1 MTIELQ
7 GLSVFGRHGFHEE
20 ERRTGQRFLVDL
32 WVDLESEAAAASDRI
47 EETVDYRK
55 LAGLVEDVFAGPSH
69 LLIEALAGTVASRVL
84 SSFEEV
90 RAVRVRVRKPDV
102 VLQPPVEHAAVIVE
116 RTRP

>member
-7 GLSVFGRHGFHEE
+7 GLSVFGRHGYHEE
-20 ERRTGQRFLVDL
+20 ERRKGQRFLVDL
-32 WVDLESEAAAASDRI
+32 WVDVESDAAATSDLI

-55 LAGLVEDVFAGPSH
+55 LASFVEEVFGGPSH
-69 LLIEALAGTVASRVL
+69 LLLEALAGTVADGVL
-84 SSFEEV
+84 TRFQEV

-102 VLQPPVEHAAVIVE
+102 ALQPPVEHAAVIVE